1 MWTWVGVSFIT
12 LVVVLLIIGEIM
24 IRRAAPILKGRV
36 TETLSTRFNSRV
48 ELGNLNVSVLRGLE
62 VSGDQLRIY
71 PPDSVVAAAAN
82 QPLITLEHF
91 SFHSG
96 LIGLFFRPL
105 NVGTVQVTGM
115 QINIPP
121 RGMRGGP
128 SPGGKKSGGKIKIV
142 VDTIIC
148 EKSRLMI
155 GTTNPGKEPKNFEL
169 KHIQMHNV
177 GPNVPW
183 QYDAMLVNAVPRG
196 DIHAVGTFGPW
207 ETESPGDSS
216 VTGHYTFDRVDLNTI
231 KGIGGI
237 LSSVGNFKGQLDKI
251 IVDGTTETPDFS
263 LDTANHPM
271 ALHTRFH
278 ATVDGTSG
286 DTYLEP
292 VNAKLRNSSFTAR
305 GAVVSVKGKGHTID
319 LDVDIP
325 SGQIQDFLELAV
337 KTEPPS

>member
-1 MWTWVGVSFIT
+1 
-12 LVVVLLIIGEIM
+12 M

-48 ELGNLNVSVLRGLE
+48 ELGNLNVSVLRDLE

-96 LIGLFFRPL
+96 LIGLFFRPMH
-105 NVGTVQVTGM
+105 VGTVQVTGM

-128 SPGGKKSGGKIKIV
+128 SPGGKKRGGKIKIV

-183 QYDAMLVNAVPRG
+183 QYDAMLANAVPRG
-196 DIHAVGTFGPW
+196 DIHAVGTFGP
-207 ETESPGDSS
+207 
-216 VTGHYTFDRVDLNTI
+216 
-231 KGIGGI
+231 
-237 LSSVGNFKGQLDKI
+237 
-251 IVDGTTETPDFS
+251 
-263 LDTANHPM
+263 
-271 ALHTRFH
+271 
-278 ATVDGTSG
+278 
-286 DTYLEP
+286 
-292 VNAKLRNSSFTAR
+292 
-305 GAVVSVKGKGHTID
+305 
-319 LDVDIP
+319 
-325 SGQIQDFLELAV
+325 
-337 KTEPPS
+337 